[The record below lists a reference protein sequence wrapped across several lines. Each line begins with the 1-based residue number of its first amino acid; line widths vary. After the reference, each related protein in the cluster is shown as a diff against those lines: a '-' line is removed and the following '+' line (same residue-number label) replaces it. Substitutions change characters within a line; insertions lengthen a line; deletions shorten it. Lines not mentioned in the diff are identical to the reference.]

1 MSKVFAIYPIDKSCS
16 TSFLNRINT
25 FETRKL
31 GDIWHCYK
39 VHFSDEDH
47 ERCIQQSKDSHFI
60 FYMGHGGETQLHGAC
75 AKYGEMSV
83 DLIAAKENKD
93 FYNKENFIDANNI
106 NAFKG
111 KIFFC
116 FSCYSNRNSSKSLA
130 RLSRKF
136 GVETFVGFGDIPTD
150 YIDGTRFSKRCIAIY
165 KGKIVKIIKY
175 SLFYAVQNNE
185 TADNLVRIIKL
196 LTCKEIQSLLF
207 QDNFHG
213 RDTVVKQ
220 LCRFK
225 NEIKIFG
232 NPYSNLELNDDR

>member
-1 MSKVFAIYPIDKSCS
+1 
-16 TSFLNRINT
+16 
-25 FETRKL
+25 
-31 GDIWHCYK
+31 
-39 VHFSDEDH
+39 
-47 ERCIQQSKDSHFI
+47 
-60 FYMGHGGETQLHGAC
+60 
-75 AKYGEMSV
+75 MSV
-83 DLIAAKENKD
+83 DIIAAKENKD

-116 FSCYSNRNSSKSLA
+116 FSCNSNRNSSKSLA

-196 LTCKEIQSLLF
+196 LTCKEIQSLLR
-207 QDNFHG
+207 QRNFHG
-213 RDTVVKQ
+213 RDLVIKQ
-220 LCRFK
+220 LCMFK

-232 NPYSNLELNDDR
+232 NMYSIL

>member
-47 ERCIQQSKDSHFI
+47 ERCIQQAKDSHFI

-83 DLIAAKENKD
+83 DVIAAKENKD

-116 FSCYSNRNSSKSLA
+116 FSA
-130 RLSRKF
+130 
-136 GVETFVGFGDIPTD
+136 
-150 YIDGTRFSKRCIAIY
+150 
-165 KGKIVKIIKY
+165 
-175 SLFYAVQNNE
+175 
-185 TADNLVRIIKL
+185 
-196 LTCKEIQSLLF
+196 KE
-207 QDNFHG
+207 
-213 RDTVVKQ
+213 
-220 LCRFK
+220 
-225 NEIKIFG
+225 
-232 NPYSNLELNDDR
+232 

>member
-83 DLIAAKENKD
+83 DIIAAKDTDMTAASSATHTKNPARSPVIPP
-93 FYNKENFIDANNI
+93 N
-106 NAFKG
+106 
-111 KIFFC
+111 C
-116 FSCYSNRNSSKSLA
+116 FMLICL
-130 RLSRKF
+130 
-136 GVETFVGFGDIPTD
+136 
-150 YIDGTRFSKRCIAIY
+150 
-165 KGKIVKIIKY
+165 
-175 SLFYAVQNNE
+175 
-185 TADNLVRIIKL
+185 
-196 LTCKEIQSLLF
+196 
-207 QDNFHG
+207 
-213 RDTVVKQ
+213 
-220 LCRFK
+220 
-225 NEIKIFG
+225 
-232 NPYSNLELNDDR
+232 